1 MMWSLSDDS
10 DSEMFGVAWSHNRKN
25 LTAISGTSE
34 IGRAI
39 RLVEPR
45 ARF

>member
-1 MMWSLSDDS
+1 
-10 DSEMFGVAWSHNRKN
+10 MFGVAWSHNRKN